1 MEEADLKP
9 HRSRYWLNAKT
20 KDTSPEGFA
29 RAAAEVCDT
38 YRKAP
43 ERHMLGEHIVSTD
56 EKTSIQALERIAP
69 TTPMRPG
76 RVEHPEF
83 EYARHGTLC
92 LTANFEVATGEISG
106 YPIGTR
112 RTEVEFAD
120 HIGRAI
126 ADDPQGSWT
135 FVADHLN
142 THVSATLVERVAA
155 WCGIDADLGTKGKEG
170 VLKSKAS
177 REAFLADATHRIR
190 FVYTPK
196 HCSWLN
202 QVEIWF
208 SVRVR
213 RLLKRGDFKS
223 LADLQERIEA
233 FIAYFNE
240 TLAAPYRWTYT
251 GRTLKA
257 S

>member
-20 KDTSPEGFA
+20 KDTDPEGFA
-29 RAAAEVCDT
+29 LAAADVCDT

-43 ERHMLGEHIVSTD
+43 DDHMLGKHVVSTD

-69 TTPMRPG
+69 TKPMRPG
-76 RVEHPEF
+76 RVEQREF
-83 EYARHGTLC
+83 EYDRHGTLC
-92 LTANFEVATGEISG
+92 LTANFEVATGEIAG
-106 YPIGTR
+106 FTMGKTRTEIDFANHVR
-112 RTEVEFAD
+112 RTVAK
-120 HIGRAI
+120 
-126 ADDPQGSWT
+126 DPQGYWT
-135 FVADHLN
+135 FVVDHLN
-142 THVSATLVERVAA
+142 THFSATLVERVAE
-155 WCGIDADLGTKGKEG
+155 WCGIDAKLGVKGRCG
-170 VLKSKAS
+170 VLKSAAS
-177 REAFLADATHRIR
+177 REAFLADPTHRIR

-208 SVRVR
+208 SVLVR

-223 LADLQERIEA
+223 LADLRERIKA

-240 TLAAPYRWTYT
+240 TLAKPYRWTYT
-251 GRTLKA
+251 GRALA
-257 S
+257 A